1 MTAAAF
7 TVENLS
13 LRLGAFALKQL
24 DFAVGP
30 GEILAILGPN
40 GAGKSVTL
48 ETIAGFHRPN
58 SGRIAIGGRE
68 VTRLPP
74 ERRHI
79 GLLFQDFG
87 LFPHLTVA
95 ANIAVG
101 LRRPR
106 RRQPR
111 RSLAE
116 LLADLGIAHLARRHP
131 LGLSPGEKQRVA
143 LARALAAEPDLFLF
157 DEPFSALDTQTRE
170 RLRGDLEKFL
180 RGSGVPAIFVTHD
193 HGDALALADRVMI
206 LRDGAIVQSGPAAT
220 VFAAP
225 ADRFVAD
232 FVGFD
237 NILPGRIAG
246 RSGEVLT
253 VALADQLIDV
263 AAANVAD
270 GCARAVWLCIRAEDV
285 DLHPS
290 GHAHSA
296 GARLAARVV
305 ILRDAGMLTR
315 IVLDCGFPL
324 QVCAMARHVRE
335 MGLTIGAEIGA
346 GLMPGAAHVI
356 PIGASAT
363 DPVAAFNDAS
373 EC

>member
-1 MTAAAF
+1 MTGRAVA
-7 TVENLS
+7 VENLS
-13 LRLGAFALKQL
+13 LRLGAFALREL
-24 DFAVGP
+24 DFAVQP
-30 GEILAILGPN
+30 GEILVILGPN

-48 ETIAGFHRPN
+48 ETIAGFYRPDAG
-58 SGRIAIGGRE
+58 SIAIGGRD

-74 ERRHI
+74 ERRNI

-95 ANIAVG
+95 ANIAIG

-106 RRQPR
+106 RRLPR

-116 LLADLGIAHLARRHP
+116 LLSDLGIDHLARRHP

-157 DEPFSALDTQTRE
+157 DEPFSAIDAQTRE
-170 RLRGDLEKFL
+170 RLRGELEKFL
-180 RGSGVPAIFVTHD
+180 RGAGAPAIFVTHD
-193 HGDALALADRVMI
+193 HGDALALADRIMI

-220 VFAAP
+220 VFARP

-246 RSGEVLT
+246 RSGEVVT
-253 VALADQLIDV
+253 IAVAGKRIDV

-270 GCARAVWLCIRAEDV
+270 SCAGAVWLCIRAEDI
-285 DLHPS
+285 DLHPLDR
-290 GHAHSA
+290 AHGA
-296 GARLAARVV
+296 GDWLAAR
-305 ILRDAGMLTR
+305 ILALKDAGTLTK
-315 IVLDCGFPL
+315 IALDCGFPL
-324 QVCAMARHVRE
+324 QACAMARQVRA
-335 MGLTIGAEIGA
+335 MGLTIGAEIYA
-346 GLMPGAAHVI
+346 ELTPGAVHVI
-356 PIGASAT
+356 PVRDPAG
-363 DPVAAFNDAS
+363 DPVAALYHANG
-373 EC
+373 C